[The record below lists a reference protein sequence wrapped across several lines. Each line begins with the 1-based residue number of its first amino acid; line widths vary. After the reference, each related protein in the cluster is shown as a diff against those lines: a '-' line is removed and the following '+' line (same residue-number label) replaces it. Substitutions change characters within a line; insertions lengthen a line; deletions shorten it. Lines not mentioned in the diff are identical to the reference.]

1 MNSGKYAFVIM
12 IQEKWWQEFL
22 RKNNRGIQTQ
32 SYIRLGAAPPK
43 EASVLL
49 FYVTKPVGEMAGYAE
64 FIERTLGDPEE
75 MWKQHGRES
84 VLSLK
89 EHYDE
94 FVRDSHHISFIRFK
108 NLHVAA
114 KPIPLNNLRML
125 LGQKNLSRKGF
136 YVGKENADK
145 LVLLME

>member
-64 FIERTLGDPEE
+64 FIERILGEPEE

-94 FVRDSHHISFIRFK
+94 FVRDSHHISFMIGRA
-108 NLHVAA
+108 HV
-114 KPIPLNNLRML
+114 
-125 LGQKNLSRKGF
+125 
-136 YVGKENADK
+136 
-145 LVLLME
+145 